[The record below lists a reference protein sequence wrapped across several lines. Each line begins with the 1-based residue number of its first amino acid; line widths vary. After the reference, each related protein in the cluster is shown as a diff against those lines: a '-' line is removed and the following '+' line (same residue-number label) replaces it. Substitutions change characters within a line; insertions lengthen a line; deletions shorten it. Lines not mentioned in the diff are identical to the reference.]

1 MVNKQEADEKVKIFA
16 QKYKEIM
23 ISFNKLEEEL
33 TRVQNEIKRNNKMFE
48 SFESEDIRLRNEIK
62 YEAKNLT

>member
-33 TRVQNEIKRNNKMFE
+33 TRV
-48 SFESEDIRLRNEIK
+48 
-62 YEAKNLT
+62 